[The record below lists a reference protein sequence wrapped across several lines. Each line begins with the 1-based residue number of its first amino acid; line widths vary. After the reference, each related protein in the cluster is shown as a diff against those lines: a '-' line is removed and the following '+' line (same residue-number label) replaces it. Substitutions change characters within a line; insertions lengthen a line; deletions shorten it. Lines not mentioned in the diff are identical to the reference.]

1 MKRQNTLPF
10 SFLILNLL
18 FQLKMLRVGH
28 DNSGSNSRWLLEEV
42 VIFSLVRGERYVF
55 KCGNWIG
62 GRHNDIE
69 LPLGKLCD
77 LLFGHRQLHYSC
89 VKTKQTRF
97 QCVTQL
103 MKDGRAA
110 KKEIGFVEL
119 ALFTLSFSFHPNP
132 VVAERPPRPFLLTVF
147 TRISVAFRSL

>member
-69 LPLGKLCD
+69 LPLGKQFY
-77 LLFGHRQLHYSC
+77 LLSGHRQLHYSC
-89 VKTKQTRF
+89 IKTKQTRF

-103 MKDGRAA
+103 MKEGRAA
-110 KKEIGFVEL
+110 KRVISNLQLKEIGFLEL

-132 VVAERPPRPFLLTVF
+132 VVASTHPTPFCLPYLLE
-147 TRISVAFRSL
+147 

>member
-69 LPLGKLCD
+69 LPLGKQFD
-77 LLFGHRQLHYSC
+77 LLSGHRQLQYSC
-89 VKTKQTRF
+89 IKTKQTRF

-103 MKDGRAA
+103 MKGGRAA
-110 KKEIGFVEL
+110 KRVISNLKEIGFLEL

-132 VVAERPPRPFLLTVF
+132 VVASTHPTPLCLPYLLE
-147 TRISVAFRSL
+147 

>member
-77 LLFGHRQLHYSC
+77 LLLGHRQLHYSC

-103 MKDGRAA
+103 MKGGRAA
-110 KKEIGFVEL
+110 KRVISNLKEIGFLEL

-132 VVAERPPRPFLLTVF
+132 VVASTHPTPLCLPYLLE
-147 TRISVAFRSL
+147 